1 MRKFT
6 KHALAIMLMGLST
19 CTFAQQDVTIT
30 ETIQKQSKQEL
41 LIDPCKV
48 FIGVSTTSCGCD
60 EGVRVVRVVS
70 GTPAEKAG
78 LKAGDIITALDGV
91 LVFSSTDL
99 RLERDKHE
107 QGDKFEIAY
116 IRDEVA
122 QNVVAQFK
130 NCETEATRVAPNM
143 PIDYTLDVS
152 DLKVFPN
159 PTYGKLTI
167 QFEAEAVPTVLTIT
181 DVTGKL
187 IYVDQRPRF
196 EGFYQNEINI
206 SKEATPGIMNIMIQ
220 QGNKVKAEKAI
231 LLPGA

>member
-99 RLERDKHE
+99 R
-107 QGDKFEIAY
+107 FEIAY